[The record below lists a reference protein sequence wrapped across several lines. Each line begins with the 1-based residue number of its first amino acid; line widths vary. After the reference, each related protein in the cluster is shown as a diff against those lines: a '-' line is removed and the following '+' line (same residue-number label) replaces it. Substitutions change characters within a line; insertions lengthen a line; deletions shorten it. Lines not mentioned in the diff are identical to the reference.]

1 MRAPILC
8 GTIGAVTSQS
18 SQPSDPDVGPAYA
31 GAADAGIRSS
41 VPPGDPMRGDAL
53 AVVRAEYAKIY
64 DLFGDLVA
72 LLDNG
77 RLGEV
82 QQRWF
87 GVIRETLEFQAACQ
101 QVVVPE
107 VADAVTGLDDDAK
120 PAALVDW
127 LRAYD
132 ELNPDLQPDEAR
144 TTALTTVEALEAQER
159 ALVPAVEA
167 LPADVRNRLG
177 EDLRQVMG

>member
-1 MRAPILC
+1 MRHDR
-8 GTIGAVTSQS
+8 AVTSSPQ
-18 SQPSDPDVGPAYA
+18 DPNDSDVGPPY
-31 GAADAGIRSS
+31 GGSADEGVRSS
-41 VPPGDPMRGDAL
+41 VPADDPMLGDAASVL
-53 AVVRAEYAKIY
+53 RAEYGKIY

-77 RLGEV
+77 RFGDV

-87 GVIRETLEFQAACQ
+87 GVIRGTLEFEAACQ

-107 VADAVTGLDDDAK
+107 VREAVAGLDDDEK
-120 PAALVDW
+120 PSGLVDW
-127 LRAYD
+127 LRSYD

-159 ALVPAVEA
+159 ALLPAVEA
-167 LPADVRNRLG
+167 LGDDVRNQLG

>member
-1 MRAPILC
+1 
-8 GTIGAVTSQS
+8 VTSS
-18 SQPSDPDVGPAYA
+18 SSEPTDPDVGPPY
-31 GAADAGIRSS
+31 GGTADAGVRSS
-41 VPPGDPMRGDAL
+41 VPADDPMTGDL
-53 AVVRAEYAKIY
+53 AAVLRAEFAKIY

-77 RLGEV
+77 RFGEV

-87 GVIRETLEFQAACQ
+87 GVIRETLEFEAACQ

-107 VADAVTGLDDDAK
+107 VPDAVAGLDDDTK
-120 PAALVDW
+120 PSALVDW
-127 LRAYD
+127 LQAYD

-144 TTALTTVEALEAQER
+144 TTALTTVEALELQEQ
-159 ALVPAVEA
+159 ALLPAVDA
-167 LPADVRNRLG
+167 LDADVRNRLG

>member
-1 MRAPILC
+1 MAGDVAAVL
-8 GTIGAVTSQS
+8 GAEFTKL
-18 SQPSDPDVGPAYA
+18 YN
-31 GAADAGIRSS
+31 
-41 VPPGDPMRGDAL
+41 
-53 AVVRAEYAKIY
+53 
-64 DLFGDLVA
+64 LFGDLVA

-77 RLGEV
+77 EFAEV
-82 QQRWF
+82 ERRWF

-107 VADAVTGLDDDAK
+107 VPDAVAGLADDAK
-120 PAALVDW
+120 PSALADW

-167 LPADVRNRLG
+167 LDAGVRDRLG
-177 EDLRQVMG
+177 EDIRQVMG

>member
-1 MRAPILC
+1 
-8 GTIGAVTSQS
+8 VTSS
-18 SQPSDPDVGPAYA
+18 SQEPTDPDVGPPYA
-31 GAADAGIRSS
+31 GSADEGVRSS
-41 VPPGDPMRGDAL
+41 VPADDPMLGDAASVL
-53 AVVRAEYAKIY
+53 RAEYSKVY

-77 RLGEV
+77 RLDEV

-87 GVIRETLEFQAACQ
+87 GVIREILEFEAACQ

-107 VADAVTGLDDDAK
+107 VPDAVAGLDDDAK
-120 PAALVDW
+120 PSGLVDW
-127 LRAYD
+127 LRSYD

-144 TTALTTVEALEAQER
+144 TTAVTTVEALQAQER
-159 ALVPAVEA
+159 ALLPAVGA
-167 LPADVRNRLG
+167 LSDDVRSRMG

>member
-1 MRAPILC
+1 
-8 GTIGAVTSQS
+8 VTSQS
-18 SQPSDPDVGPAYA
+18 SDQAPEPADPDVGPPY
-31 GAADAGIRSS
+31 GGTADAGVRSS
-41 VPPGDPMRGDAL
+41 VPAGDPMTGDVA
-53 AVVRAEYAKIY
+53 AVMRAELTKIY
-64 DLFGDLVA
+64 DLFGDIVA

-77 RLGEV
+77 RFGEV

-87 GVIRETLEFQAACQ
+87 GVIRETLEFEAACQ

-107 VADAVTGLDDDAK
+107 VPDAVAALDDDTK
-120 PAALVDW
+120 PSGLVDW

-159 ALVPAVEA
+159 ALVPAVDA
-167 LPADVRNRLG
+167 LAADVRNRLG

>member
-1 MRAPILC
+1 MTGDLA
-8 GTIGAVTSQS
+8 
-18 SQPSDPDVGPAYA
+18 
-31 GAADAGIRSS
+31 S
-41 VPPGDPMRGDAL
+41 VL
-53 AVVRAEYAKIY
+53 RAEFTKIY

-72 LLDNG
+72 LLDGG
-77 RLGEV
+77 RFGEV

-87 GVIRETLEFQAACQ
+87 GVVRETLEFEAGLQ

-107 VADAVTGLDDDAK
+107 VPDAVGGLDDDTR

-127 LRAYD
+127 LRSYD

-144 TTALTTVEALEAQER
+144 TTALTTVEALEAQEQ
-159 ALVPAVEA
+159 ALLPAVDA
-167 LPADVRNRLG
+167 LAADVRDRLG